1 MTDAYEYAAKKA
13 VEHFEK
19 TPSWMVPAWNFLEI
33 IRKKRTKEVEQEL
46 VLSILIISHLQFWWF
61 YTLTSMALMTNST
74 LMLDLA
80 THQTRI
86 TLATQLFAGFSLFSL
101 DVFCYFFFFFLN
113 RLCKSR
119 CKRATDRKRLA
130 FSESPFRHRGFLSV
144 RSCYSRPKCILLC
157 SWGCWPNFGFNQST
171 FGDTSNP
178 VKICWHFL

>member
-1 MTDAYEYAAKKA
+1 MGCLLTLSSLSCSYPPTTYLEVYGCCAKGTCSLLK
-13 VEHFEK
+13 VC
-19 TPSWMVPAWNFLEI
+19 
-33 IRKKRTKEVEQEL
+33 
-46 VLSILIISHLQFWWF
+46 
-61 YTLTSMALMTNST
+61 MALMANST

-80 THQTRI
+80 THQTLI

-101 DVFCYFFFFFLN
+101 DVFCYFCYFFLN

-157 SWGCWPNFGFNQST
+157 S
-171 FGDTSNP
+171 
-178 VKICWHFL
+178 